1 MTGILNIWEL
11 NMKQNTHD
19 FRKICAKNPAVHREF
34 EKCETLQDRLRC
46 IRRLS
51 SVCTFVKSFID
62 SPVMNKPSINSN
74 IAGSLWR
81 TVAIGR
87 ATTMTAGSSNN
98 KKRGMNIVK
107 LMQQAICEG
116 LPTTTTTTTL
126 PPEEEQTKAAQYHH
140 NIHIPPGLDV
150 FSWDIPETRQWRDG
164 CVKDMTDIFHKT
176 MELGMKMDPLIVDRG
191 SATKCS
197 NRLFLDKEEEEDV
210 MVECGP
216 KFLYRERE
224 AKGWLVEHLEKLGYS
239 SLSGMIRAYANLI
252 AQEHGITAEWIFD
265 SNNIVLIYYDKHI
278 GIPSHIDNITYTTG
292 GPIYAAGI
300 GPASSLFDMIPATVD
315 GIPVR
320 LEVTELSA
328 VRLQGESRF
337 QWSHAIPF
345 GFNGIK
351 FTILFRLDMLANTQ
365 MKLDPFLQAH
375 LPSSSNTGVVVDEEL
390 VVAMN
395 KKKST
400 NKIETQHYGILKN
413 NNNEDVKSKSRTTM
427 IITKAEAT
435 RARFLNFWRSTSNNM
450 TLELMCSDEETRHIT
465 NPKDSVQMCQVMAV
479 IIAKM
484 NVSSYNSQ
492 QKKKKMIM
500 HFIDAFACVGSDA
513 LTAATFLGS
522 SGLITDVLCVQSTD
536 DDEITSGRYAR
547 LHHNAFAVKTS
558 VPIIPFPMD
567 IKRFLSVYASTFG
580 EGDSI
585 LYMDPPWDSE
595 PDIVSFIDANVL
607 KQWPKKKKGLSSSSS
622 WRRPTL
628 VCVKVPSLLIGMEK
642 LLGDRLDGKYE
653 CAGNLH
659 IRQKYFFSFFVD
671 N

>member
-1 MTGILNIWEL
+1 MMTTGILNTWEL

-62 SPVMNKPSINSN
+62 SPVMNKPSITN

-81 TVAIGR
+81 TAVIGR
-87 ATTMTAGSSNN
+87 ATAGGN
-98 KKRGMNIVK
+98 KKRGMNIEK
-107 LMQQAICEG
+107 LMQQAVCEG
-116 LPTTTTTTTL
+116 LPITTTL
-126 PPEEEQTKAAQYHH
+126 LPEKEQTTAAHH
-140 NIHIPPGLDV
+140 LPPGLDV
-150 FSWDIPETRQWRDG
+150 FAWDIPETRQWRDG
-164 CVKDMTDIFHKT
+164 CVKDMTDIFYKT
-176 MELGMKMDPLIVDRG
+176 MELGMKMDPLVVDRG
-191 SATKCS
+191 STTKCS
-197 NRLFLDKEEEEDV
+197 NRLFLDPGDSGKEEYI
-210 MVECGP
+210 MVESGP

-224 AKGWLVEHLEKLGYS
+224 AKGWFVEHLERLGYS
-239 SLSGMIRAYANLI
+239 SLSGMIRAYASLI

-265 SNNIVLIYYDKHI
+265 SNNIVLIYYDKYV

-300 GPASSLFDMIPATVD
+300 GPTSSLFDMIPATVD

-328 VRLQGESRF
+328 VRMQGESRF

-345 GFNGIK
+345 GFDGIK
-351 FTILFRLDMLANTQ
+351 FTILFRLDMLANTR
-365 MKLDPFLQAH
+365 MTLDPFLQVH
-375 LPSSSNTGVVVDEEL
+375 LPSSTGVVDEAL

-395 KKKST
+395 KKKSK
-400 NKIETQHYGILKN
+400 NKTEHYGILK
-413 NNNEDVKSKSRTTM
+413 DVRSIKEGTPPT
-427 IITKAEAT
+427 TKAEAL
-435 RARFLNFWRSTSNNM
+435 RARFLHFWRSTSNNM
-450 TLELMCSDEETRHIT
+450 TLELLCSDEETRHIT
-465 NPKDSVQMCQVMAV
+465 NPKDSVQMCQVVAA
-479 IIAKM
+479 IIGKM
-484 NVSSYNSQ
+484 NQ
-492 QKKKKMIM
+492 QKRKNAM

-513 LTAATFLGS
+513 LTAATFLG
-522 SGLITDVLCVQSTD
+522 GCGIITDVLSVQSS
-536 DDEITSGRYAR
+536 DDEQTSGRYER
-547 LHHNAFAVKTS
+547 LHHNVFAVRTAA
-558 VPIIPFPMD
+558 PIIPFPMD
-567 IKRFLSVYASTFG
+567 IKRFLSVYAPTFG

-607 KQWPKKKKGLSSSSS
+607 KQWQKKKKGVS

-628 VCVKVPSLLIGMEK
+628 VCVKAPSLLIGMEQ
-642 LLGDRLDGKYE
+642 LLCDRLDGKYK

-659 IRQKYFFSFFVD
+659 MRQKYIFSFFVIFHKETPL
-671 N
+671 